1 MKQIEEVLKLMHEYK
16 AKTNKPLKRIKM
28 SDKTFAE
35 VRKEFAIISASKQ
48 PEFNG
53 AVIEFCTE
61 MEENRFYED
70 ML

>member
-28 SDKTFAE
+28 SDKTFAA
-35 VRKEFAIISASKQ
+35 VRKEFDIVSASKN

-61 MEENRFYED
+61 AEEDRFYQD
-70 ML
+70 LL